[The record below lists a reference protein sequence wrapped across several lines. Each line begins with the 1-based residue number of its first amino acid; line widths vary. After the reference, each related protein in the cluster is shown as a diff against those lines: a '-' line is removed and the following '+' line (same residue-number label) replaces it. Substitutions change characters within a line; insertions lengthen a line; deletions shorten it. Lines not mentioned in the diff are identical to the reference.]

1 MFPRSRAALISA
13 AVFSLVAGG
22 VMITTT
28 GCGDVVTYYKYS
40 RQQGID
46 ALNSGNLDVATGA
59 FRDAIRQNPTDY
71 QSAYYLATI
80 YAKQGRYT
88 EAAAQYKTAMAVQQA
103 TYDGRHDGAFH
114 IKMIKG
120 YADAVAKINDHDATV
135 NQLEQDAKGSNT
147 GDEAYT
153 LALVYA
159 GRGDADSAIPAFARA
174 AEQAPGN
181 FDIAKDQGLF
191 LTRVGQKAQAEQALR
206 RAYRLNQSDNEVN
219 DALRSLGVIPGPSL
233 LNQDQVAKPLIP
245 VGPIPNY
252 IDRLKTGSSGSG
264 TPGSSTPATPPAP
277 AD

>member
-1 MFPRSRAALISA
+1 MSA
-13 AVFSLVAGG
+13 VAFSLLAGG
-22 VMITTT
+22 LIITTT

-46 ALNSGNLDVATGA
+46 ALNGGDLDAATGA

-80 YAKQGRYT
+80 YYKQGRYT

-103 TYDGRHDGAFH
+103 TYDGRHDQAFH

-120 YADAVAKINDHDATV
+120 YAEAVAKVNDHDATV
-135 NQLEQDAKGSNT
+135 NQLEQDSKTDVT
-147 GDEAYT
+147 GDAAYT

-159 GRGDADSAIPAFARA
+159 GRGDADSAIPAFAHA
-174 AEQAPGN
+174 AEQAPGS

-191 LTRVGQKAQAEQALR
+191 LTRVGQKAPAEQALR
-206 RAYRLNQSDNEVN
+206 RAYRLNQADNEVN

-233 LNQDQVAKPLIP
+233 LNQDQVAKPLVP
-245 VGPIPNY
+245 VGPIPDY
-252 IDRLKTGSSGSG
+252 IDRWKNGSNNGSSGSG
-264 TPGSSTPATPPAP
+264 ASNPAPTPAP